1 MFFNSLNYIFF
12 LSISVFLIYF
22 FPNRFKWLV
31 ILLFSSF
38 YYYSLPS
45 SNIILFVSLI
55 IFNYLSCFIVK
66 KQIGVKTKLFL
77 TSVIVMLNIAVLF
90 LFKFFASP
98 IIPYPLGLSYL
109 VLPLIA
115 YDIEVYRNNSA
126 VNTNFGIFLTAGL
139 FFPKVAQGP
148 IEKPAGL
155 FSQLKLPDK
164 INSENIYIG
173 IKFII
178 WGLFKK
184 LVIADRLAIYTN
196 VVFSDVHQY
205 NGKTYLLALFLYTIQ
220 IYTDFSGYT
229 DIALG
234 SAKMFGI
241 NLIQNFNRPYFL
253 FSLREFWNRWH
264 ISLSLFLRDYVF
276 LPVSYKLTKIFK
288 GKKLKLVYFI
298 STFITFSL
306 CGLWHGIEI
315 NYLVWGIFWSI
326 VISLSLFTKKIRGK
340 LSYRTGLSKHKTL
353 RRSFQIAF
361 SFIVINFSW
370 LLFRLSLND
379 AFTVAVNIFT
389 KPGSLF
395 IEGGKK
401 GFFYAGFGII
411 ILLLFEFLQET
422 RLKKSEIPEYDNSFK
437 EILSYVF
444 LVIIILVIGVLDG
457 SQFIYFK
464 F

>member
-1 MFFNSLNYIFF
+1 M
-12 LSISVFLIYF
+12 
-22 FPNRFKWLV
+22 
-31 ILLFSSF
+31 
-38 YYYSLPS
+38 
-45 SNIILFVSLI
+45 
-55 IFNYLSCFIVK
+55 
-66 KQIGVKTKLFL
+66 
-77 TSVIVMLNIAVLF
+77 
-90 LFKFFASP
+90 
-98 IIPYPLGLSYL
+98 
-109 VLPLIA
+109 
-115 YDIEVYRNNSA
+115 
-126 VNTNFGIFLTAGL
+126 
-139 FFPKVAQGP
+139 
-148 IEKPAGL
+148 
-155 FSQLKLPDK
+155 
-164 INSENIYIG
+164 
-173 IKFII
+173 
-178 WGLFKK
+178 
-184 LVIADRLAIYTN
+184 
-196 VVFSDVHQY
+196 VFSDVHQY

-437 EILSYVF
+437 EILSFVY